1 MKIPIQITEGSKRPE
16 PPIQAAKFAS
26 EGGITLRQ
34 HIPIF
39 HHWKEY
45 KKKENEPT
53 IRNYI
58 GKDIAQFTLD
68 NDSKAVEDAC
78 LDMLKGGQCQMRYRL
93 KQKYFN
99 GIPANQVRTTSP
111 ISSMSDEDWRKL
123 VEKWSTQNTRIVV

>member
-58 GKDIAQFTLD
+58 GKDI
-68 NDSKAVEDAC
+68 V
-78 LDMLKGGQCQMRYRL
+78 RL
-93 KQKYFN
+93 N
-99 GIPANQVRTTSP
+99 SP
-111 ISSMSDEDWRKL
+111 WTMIARQWKMH
-123 VEKWSTQNTRIVV
+123 V

>member
-1 MKIPIQITEGSKRPE
+1 MGKQLESLSRGLGMKIPIQITEGSKRPE

-58 GKDIAQFTLD
+58 GKDI
-68 NDSKAVEDAC
+68 V
-78 LDMLKGGQCQMRYRL
+78 RYFYSFVKL
-93 KQKYFN
+93 HFIDIFN
-99 GIPANQVRTTSP
+99 YR
-111 ISSMSDEDWRKL
+111 
-123 VEKWSTQNTRIVV
+123 